1 MGRYLPLFF
10 CNQKK
15 SRKTVKEKFRPLP
28 SRSRVRLPP
37 KGGIN
42 APPET
47 ERFLISTASP
57 MGSRAVFQYPSGA
70 RPPKVLR
77 TSRGYYF
84 DSSAK
89 GAHSARRLSRDWQ
102 GEGAPAPCAE
112 INCFGEEDS
121 NERNPSG
128 VRFSSSRLCSA
139 KARRGHS
146 RAEHGIAKVQSA
158 VKPAFGGL
166 PSSVTVQRKS
176 AAPRHLPQGEGV
188 ALPRRAQNLLSA
200 GAESGGLRSI
210 CRKVRRKPVRSPKN
224 FLFCGVLGGSGLII
238 TENSG
243 IIKFTRREA
252 PSYKMYFMRKS
263 QYNY

>member
-1 MGRYLPLFF
+1 MGVVKTFLLPSYGFSFGYKRKGVSIAPLTEAQRNIVGQKMRVNAVTGRRYNPSVFSA
-10 CNQKK
+10 CET
-15 SRKTVKEKFRPLP
+15 SRKASSPCTVGFR
-28 SRSRVRLPP
+28 
-37 KGGIN
+37 
-42 APPET
+42 APPVADAARKASRCRPQVR
-47 ERFLISTASP
+47 ERTAEA
-57 MGSRAVFQYPSGA
+57 RAA
-70 RPPKVLR
+70 N
-77 TSRGYYF
+77 
-84 DSSAK
+84 
-89 GAHSARRLSRDWQ
+89 
-102 GEGAPAPCAE
+102 GEGAENARQ
-112 INCFGEEDS
+112 N
-121 NERNPSG
+121 R
-128 VRFSSSRLCSA
+128 SA
-139 KARRGHS
+139 IQARRGHS

-224 FLFCGVLGGSGLII
+224 FLFCGVLGGGGLII

-252 PSYKMYFMRKS
+252 PSYKMYFMRKN